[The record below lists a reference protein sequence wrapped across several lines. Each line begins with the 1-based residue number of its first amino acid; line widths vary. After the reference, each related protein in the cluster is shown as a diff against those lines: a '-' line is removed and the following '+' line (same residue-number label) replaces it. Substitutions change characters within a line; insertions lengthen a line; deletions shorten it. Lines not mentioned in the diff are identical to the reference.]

1 MESFHWYKGF
11 GVLYQTFLG
20 ITSVQGRMGFVIM
33 EFPFIGEI
41 AEREAAHKFID
52 ELTGES

>member
-33 EFPFIGEI
+33 EFPFMGEI
-41 AEREAAHKFID
+41 AGREAAHKFID